1 MSAARTLYSALRRHV
16 SLTPEVLPADL
27 FLINAHRTSL
37 PLAEALS
44 SGAAQKAMLR
54 QTFDES
60 TDPQQDLDI
69 AVKTMVYAD
78 KRRQGLYG
86 SEKVTDWPAFVLENP
101 VLPGETVEWI
111 FVEPRYLQLAE
122 EALSSTNRFVYMSSA
137 AHQSLPQPGTEKFC
151 PSDQTAVGV
160 LMYVMQHEQR
170 DDRIFAKCLAGPP
183 VAVREVRQTPII
195 DSDVWQRKNEQREMM
210 GLPPKELGRGEIGS
224 LTRVEIDPNPE
235 QLWSAPACAET
246 KARSSMCLHA
256 LIQCTHD
263 QELAAKVR
271 GWVARCGLPNL
282 KNDTQF
288 SFWLAGALAHQ
299 EDPAVRQKLLD
310 CSTAERLKL
319 LLPTLQGL
327 QALK

>member
-137 AHQSLPQPGTEKFC
+137 AHQSLPQQGTEKFC

-170 DDRIFAKCLAGPP
+170 DSRIFAKCLAGPP
-183 VAVREVRQTPII
+183 VAVREVRQTPI
-195 DSDVWQRKNEQREMM
+195 DSDVA
-210 GLPPKELGRGEIGS
+210 RGEIGS
-224 LTRVEIDPNPE
+224 LTRVEIEPNPE
-235 QLWSAPACAET
+235 NVWLAPACAET

-263 QELAAKVR
+263 QELAPKVR

-299 EDPAVRQKLLD
+299 EDPAVRQKLLE

-327 QALK
+327 QASK